1 MSQFLVNTFVE
12 KVYVLSVKTFTDR
25 ISHIQS
31 LMNEYQIEFEFV
43 FTHDIPDIKPEESQ
57 MFDANTTLTM
67 AQKSLALKH
76 IETWRDAVSKNYR
89 KIMIFEDDVIFNK
102 NFKHHLPSVLNAAH
116 QLPDDYL
123 IFLGGA
129 DAKVP
134 DSFLLSKQVLVPLA
148 ISTTEAY
155 ITDLVAIKRRLA
167 WLNNHKIS
175 LPADHLICKIDRET
189 NGANYWSRYPLVEQ
203 GSVTGIFGS
212 HLDNNRRKHSKL
224 FNVLRYH
231 WNKFQRHQL
240 RYIGAKIR
248 SYLR

>member
-1 MSQFLVNTFVE
+1 MNQFLVNTFVE

-25 ISHIQS
+25 ISHIQN
-31 LMNEYQIEFEFV
+31 LMSEYKIEFEFV
-43 FTHDIPDIKPEESQ
+43 FAHDIPDIKPEENQ
-57 MFDANTTLTM
+57 LFDTNTTLTM
-67 AQKSLALKH
+67 AQKSLVLKH
-76 IETWRDAVSKNYR
+76 IEAWRDADSKGYKR
-89 KIMIFEDDVIFNK
+89 IMIFEDDVIFNK
-102 NFKHHLPSVLNAAH
+102 NFKHHLPSVLYAAN

-134 DSFLLSKQVLVPLA
+134 DSFLLSKQVLVSLA

-155 ITDLVAIKRRLA
+155 ITDLVSIKRRLA
-167 WLNNHKIS
+167 WLNNHKVS

-189 NGANYWSRYPLVEQ
+189 NGANYWSRHPLVEQ

-240 RYIGAKIR
+240 RYVGAKIR
-248 SYLR
+248 SFLH